1 MIIHLENDMF
11 STLLIVLF
19 VLMLAHLLRTGLI
32 PVNWGVDQSK
42 ALSVLVAVLLI
53 LAFAMGFV
61 DL

>member
-1 MIIHLENDMF
+1 MF

-19 VLMLAHLLRTGLI
+19 VLMLAHLLRSGLI